1 MIRTVQYIFLSFNDY
16 LDRLEP
22 FVPWREELIVIRWQ
36 TRLIWKR
43 VATSVYLSFICEAE
57 AIHVIYRDPCVRYVR
72 YINHSV

>member
-1 MIRTVQYIFLSFNDY
+1 MIRTVLYIFLSFNDY

-57 AIHVIYRDPCVRYVR
+57 AIPVVYCDPYVRCVR
-72 YINHSV
+72 